1 MIIIEHSTPKDPQ
14 AVAHNDD
21 SDLHKD
27 ELGENTGED
36 TGLAKA
42 YKEDQEKN
50 KNTSIKPKGPGKENL

>member
-1 MIIIEHSTPKDPQ
+1 MIIIEHNKSEDTD
-14 AVAHNDD
+14 AVIHNDD

-42 YKEDQEKN
+42 YNEDQEK
-50 KNTSIKPKGPGKENL
+50 KKDSSKKENGL